1 MNISVRKAFI
11 LSSTR
16 ILFNIFGMTIAWSV
30 ISMGLD
36 ILCGKLNLSIPR
48 DYLYFMNGYTPR
60 TYHKLLIITQEMY
73 VFELILSV
81 TGITSQSFITSLM
94 QIGSRVFISRCAC
107 TNNNLIITGIMMIVW
122 GVSDLIRFLYY
133 TCPMLKKPRY
143 LASLI
148 LYPIGI
154 FCEVF
159 LMVYMRSTLTL
170 IGLITYIPGFVYLYG
185 RIRQKKK
192 SVDRLSG

>member
-133 TCPMLKKPRY
+133 ACPILKKPRY

-192 SVDRLSG
+192 SADRLSG

>member
-48 DYLYFMNGYTPR
+48 DYLYFMNGYTAS

-133 TCPMLKKPRY
+133 GCPMLKKPRY

-192 SVDRLSG
+192 SADGL